1 MGLGTAWAAITGL
14 SWFSKVSGL
23 VSFIPGVGPIL
34 GAVLGF
40 VAALIQLVFQL
51 LTNALKGVLSI
62 MKNPLEICALITV
75 AVFCI
80 AIGIHWGVRY
90 QNHLVKEAR
99 VETKEARVETKEAR
113 QEINHII
120 SGLES
125 ADAEDQALAEAADTA
140 AQAAEQLE
148 RERIAH
154 EAEAKA
160 GVAPGTKL
168 DPPVSTRVADSPPV
182 AGVPVGLLNLPA
194 GSKDKNRRKK
204 PEPSLLETFVGSVG
218 NAFDASQW

>member
-62 MKNPLEICALITV
+62 MKNPLEICALVTV

-90 QNHLVKEAR
+90 QNHLV
-99 VETKEARVETKEAR
+99 KEARVETKEAR

-160 GVAPGTKL
+160 GVAPGTPL
-168 DPPVSTRVADSPPV
+168 DPPPSVAVADPRPV

-194 GSKDKNRRKK
+194 AAKDKNRRKK
-204 PEPSLLETFVGSVG
+204 PEPGVLETVVQPFV
-218 NAFDASQW
+218 NAFDASKW